1 MAIVPG
7 DLPQTTFTA
16 EPHGE
21 RLLVVDDNQDNLD
34 MLARRLKRRGYEI
47 TTAQSGPE
55 ALAAV
60 ARLRYDAIV
69 LDINMPA
76 MSGLDVLRELR
87 RHYSKL
93 ELPVLMA
100 TARSESDDMVE
111 ALSLGANDY
120 VTKPLNF
127 AEVVA
132 RLATHLALRREFT
145 AMRGEVAS
153 KVRSTDAMVTG
164 TVVDRRYEIECQ
176 IGHGGFA
183 VVYRARQLSTGQ
195 AVALK
200 VLRARRAM
208 RAGADGIEYTR
219 FRREMQV
226 IGAVK
231 HPAIVRLIDSGSLEL
246 EGGWSSFDDE
256 TPDGSTQT
264 NAVTEDSSSDH
275 VAPAMLP
282 PTARVPF
289 FVMECLEGET
299 LAQLLERDQKLSL
312 EDTLELFFPIIGG
325 VHALHRRGIVH
336 RDIKP
341 SNVFLHDG
349 DQRRPQPKVL
359 DFGIA
364 KLKSEEAE
372 EQMTVGFV
380 GTPSYMSP
388 EQALGERD
396 IDARC
401 DQYALGVML
410 YECLCGQRPFTADN
424 YTQVL
429 LLVTAGEFT
438 SLAKLSAEHEQ
449 VSGIIEKAMHRER
462 AHRYADLQDF
472 GRALL
477 EVAPESV
484 RARWRGSLDE

>member
-1 MAIVPG
+1 M
-7 DLPQTTFTA
+7 LPAEQT
-16 EPHGE
+16 GE
-21 RLLVVDDNQDNLD
+21 RLLVVDDNEDNLD
-34 MLARRLKRRGYEI
+34 MLARRLQRRGYEI
-47 TTAQSGPE
+47 TTAHSGAE

-60 ARLRYDAIV
+60 ARVRYDAIV
-69 LDINMPA
+69 LDINMPV

-87 RHYSKL
+87 KHYTKL

-127 AEVVA
+127 PEIVA
-132 RLATHLALRREFT
+132 RLTTHLALRREFT
-145 AMRGEVAS
+145 NMRGEVAS
-153 KVRSTDAMVTG
+153 KIRSTDAMVAG
-164 TVVDRRYEIECQ
+164 TIVDRRYEIERQ

-195 AVALK
+195 PVALK

-256 TPDGSTQT
+256 LKDGSTQT
-264 NAVTEDSSSDH
+264 NAVTEESSTEQVPAVTPPA
-275 VAPAMLP
+275 VAQ
-282 PTARVPF
+282 VPF

-312 EDTLELFFPIIGG
+312 EHTLELFFPIIGG

-336 RDIKP
+336 RDLKP

-364 KLKSEEAE
+364 KLESDAGDGE
-372 EQMTVGFV
+372 EQMTIGFV

-396 IDARC
+396 LDARC
-401 DQYALGVML
+401 DQYALAIMF
-410 YECLCGQRPFTADN
+410 YECLCGVRPFTADN

-429 LLVTAGEFT
+429 LLVAAGTFT
-438 SLAKLSAEHEQ
+438 PLDQLCGEHPRLSE
-449 VSGIIEKAMHRER
+449 IISKAMQRER
-462 AHRYADLQDF
+462 TRRYPDLQEF

-484 RARWRGSLDE
+484 RARWSGSLDE